1 MVLSEYN
8 FETILSRMLSTVPD
22 DIDKREGSI
31 IYDALA
37 PAALMMAEQYY
48 MLSQLADMFFADTAS
63 GIWLDRVAGNFGIK
77 RKTATKAVRKICC
90 TDKNGNMLNVAI
102 GSRFSVNGTVF
113 SITERLNDGK
123 YSALCEQ
130 EGSLGNSYSGAIL
143 PIDYVEGL
151 AQAVLEAEVIVAA
164 RDIESDEELRERLY
178 ESVRRVP
185 FGGNRDDYCEKALS
199 IPGVGECVVFS
210 ASDGMGE
217 GNVGLV
223 IADELGG
230 PASDEL
236 IGEVEVIFCG
246 DTAGNGIAPIGHT
259 VMVNTCEWLDLNISA
274 VITLK
279 EGSSLDIVIPFAHQA
294 VTDYIKRMKF
304 EDATVF
310 AARIMSE
317 ILACHDA
324 VLDVSQLLI
333 NGASGNLALE
343 KGFDRWQ
350 IPCVESFSAVQ
361 G

>member
-1 MVLSEYN
+1 MSEYN
-8 FETILSRMLSTVPD
+8 FETILSRMLAAVPD

-48 MLSQLADMFFADTAS
+48 MLTKLADMFFADTAT
-63 GIWLDRVAGNFGIK
+63 GMWLDRVAGNFGIT
-77 RKTATKAVRKICC
+77 RETATKALRKICC
-90 TDKNGNMLNVAI
+90 TDKDGNMLNVEE

-113 SITERLNDGK
+113 SVKEKLSDGK

-130 EGSLGNSYSGAIL
+130 EGSVGNSYSGAIL

-151 AQAVLEAEVIVAA
+151 AQAVLEADVIVAA
-164 RDIESDEELRERLY
+164 RDTESDEELRERLY

-199 IPGVGECVVFS
+199 ITGVGECAVFS
-210 ASDGMGE
+210 ASDGMGA

-223 IADELGG
+223 IADEQGG

-236 IGEVEVIFCG
+236 IGEVEAIFCG
-246 DTAGNGIAPIGHT
+246 DTTGNGIAPIGHT
-259 VMVNTCEWLDLNISA
+259 VMVNTCEWIDLNISVA
-274 VITLK
+274 LTLK
-279 EGSSLDIVIPFAHQA
+279 EGTSLEIVAPFAQQA
-294 VTDYIKRMKF
+294 ATEYINQMKF
-304 EDATVF
+304 EDSTVF
-310 AARIMSE
+310 AARIISA

-333 NGASGNLALE
+333 NDVSGNLALDKE
-343 KGFDRWQ
+343 FDRWQ
-350 IPCVESFSAVQ
+350 IPCVESFIATQ